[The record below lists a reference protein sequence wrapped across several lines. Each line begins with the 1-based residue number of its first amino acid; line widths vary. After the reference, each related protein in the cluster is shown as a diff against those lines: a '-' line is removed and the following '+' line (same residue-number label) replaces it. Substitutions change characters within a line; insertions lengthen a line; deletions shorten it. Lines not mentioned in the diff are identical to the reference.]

1 MQSEKISATGSV
13 PADLQSESLTIPKV
27 NGDSSPPGN
36 QWGVGSF
43 RFHFN
48 PAQFRPGRGFAGRRF
63 SVAEAA
69 LLLIM
74 AYLASRGLGVVR
86 QGIFNALF
94 GTGPVANAYIAAFRL
109 PDALFNLIAGGAL
122 IQAFVPVFVS
132 YGSEHGR
139 GETWRLASLVL
150 NVLLVALTG
159 LVLIGE
165 FAAPAFVDHWLVPGY
180 SPSGQALTTALTRVM
195 LFHPLILGIGTIV
208 TAVLSSKRQFL
219 LPALS
224 IAIYNLGLIGGLL
237 VTLAIPSVGIYGPTY
252 GVLAGAVC
260 QVLVQLPGLLKQ
272 GFHYS
277 FAWDLRHPGLR
288 QVMLL
293 LVPNLLAVGITS
305 IALIVDTAFT
315 SYLPDKSSLSAMH
328 NAHMLFDL
336 PVALLGQTLALAA
349 LPTLSALAVAG
360 QRSHLRQLVLKVV
373 GGAALI
379 SLPTAVLLVILG
391 KPAIHILFQHGAFT
405 SHSSALTSLAL
416 VGYAIGLPGRIAT
429 ELLKGS
435 FYALKNALV
444 PLLTDIFAFALR
456 VGFLLFL
463 LKILV
468 GKHVILAIPLA
479 AGGAATVEAGLLCLL
494 IYFRLRGDLHEEG
507 VSSEAGYGCST
518 RGGSSGLCGGEND
531 SETES
536 VQISE

>member
-1 MQSEKISATGSV
+1 MQSEKMSATGLV
-13 PADLQSESLTIPKV
+13 PADLQSESLTTPNV
-27 NGDSSPPGN
+27 NWNSSPPAN

-48 PAQFRPGRGFAGRRF
+48 PAKFRPGRDFTGRRF
-63 SVAEAA
+63 SIAEAA

-109 PDALFNLIAGGAL
+109 PDTLFNLIAGGAL

-132 YGSEHGR
+132 YGSEHGQR
-139 GETWRLASLVL
+139 ETWRLTSLVF

-165 FAAPAFVDHWLVPGY
+165 FTAPAFVDHWLVPGY
-180 SPSGQALTTALTRVM
+180 SPSEQALTTALTRIM
-195 LFHPLILGIGTIV
+195 LFHPLILGIGTIT

-237 VTLAIPSVGIYGPTY
+237 VTLAIPAVGIYGPTY
-252 GVLAGAVC
+252 GVLAGAIC

-272 GFHYS
+272 GFNYS
-277 FAWDLRHPGLR
+277 FVWDLRHPGLR
-288 QVMLL
+288 QVVLL
-293 LVPNLLAVGITS
+293 LAPNLLGVGITS

-315 SYLPDKSSLSAMH
+315 SYLPDKSSLSAIH

-349 LPTLSALAVAG
+349 LPRMSALAVAG
-360 QRSHLRQLVLKVV
+360 QRSQLRQLVLKVV
-373 GGAALI
+373 GGAVLI

-391 KPAIHILFQHGAFT
+391 RPAIHILFQHGAFT

-416 VGYAIGLPGRIAT
+416 IGYAIGLSGRIAT

-444 PLLTDIFAFALR
+444 PLLTNIFAFALR

-463 LKILV
+463 LKILT
-468 GKHVILAIPLA
+468 GKYVILAIPLA

-494 IYFRLRGDLHEEG
+494 IHLRLRRD
-507 VSSEAGYGCST
+507 V
-518 RGGSSGLCGGEND
+518 
-531 SETES
+531 
-536 VQISE
+536 